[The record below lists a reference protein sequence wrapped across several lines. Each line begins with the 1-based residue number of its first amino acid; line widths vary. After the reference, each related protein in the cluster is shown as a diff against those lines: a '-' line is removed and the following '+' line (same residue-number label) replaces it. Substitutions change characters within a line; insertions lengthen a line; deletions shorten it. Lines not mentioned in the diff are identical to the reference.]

1 MNASGQ
7 QQADWLGDL
16 PPDAMRRII
25 DALYRVHGLLP
36 VITDHDA
43 LLERIM
49 EESKQVADAEACSLI
64 LYDKESDEL
73 YFQVALGESGNTA
86 ALKETVRLKLGQGIA
101 GQAALTRKSI
111 LVNDAPN
118 DERFYREADAATKF
132 ETRSILAAPLVDR
145 DKLVGVLEV
154 INKSGGGSFTEA
166 DLRVMEMFAS
176 LAAAAIENA
185 RLIDETVKAARLAAI
200 GQAVAGLSH
209 YTKNL
214 ITGLSGSV
222 DLIDQGL
229 QTNNF
234 EFLEKSW
241 PIFKR
246 STRRVSNFV
255 EDMMA
260 YSKERHPHRR
270 ECDLNE
276 LLHEVAGSFWGL
288 LMRRKVELETDA
300 GAVTRLVR
308 IDPVGMHRCLLNLVM
323 NAADAVPKEG
333 GRIQISGTIEDG
345 HLLLQVMDNGCGVPE
360 ENRLRIFE
368 PFFSTKGAQGTGLG
382 LAVTRKIVIEH
393 EGSIEV
399 VDAPGGGALFRIAL
413 PLAPESGG
421 GNP

>member
-1 MNASGQ
+1 MNAPGPE
-7 QQADWLGDL
+7 QAEWLGDL

-25 DALYRVHGLLP
+25 DALYRVHGLLS
-36 VITDHDA
+36 VITDHAA

-64 LYDKESDEL
+64 LYDKASDEL
-73 YFQVALGESGNTA
+73 YFQVALGESGNPA
-86 ALKETVRLKLGQGIA
+86 ALKETVRLRLGQGIA
-101 GQAALTRKSI
+101 GQAALTRQSI
-111 LVNDAPN
+111 LSNDARN
-118 DERFYREADAATKF
+118 DTRFYREADAKTNF
-132 ETRSILAAPLVDR
+132 ETRSVIAAPLVDR
-145 DKLVGVLEV
+145 DNLVGVLEV
-154 INKSGGGSFTEA
+154 INKSGGGVFTEA

-214 ITGLSGSV
+214 VAGLSGSV

-260 YSKERHPHRR
+260 YSKERRPHRR

-300 GAVTRLVR
+300 GTVTQPIR

-333 GRIQISGTIEDG
+333 GRIRISGTMENG
-345 HLLLQVMDNGCGVPE
+345 RLLLQVMDNGCGVPE
-360 ENRLRIFE
+360 ENRQRIFE

-382 LAVTRKIVIEH
+382 LAVTRKIVLEH
-393 EGSIEV
+393 EGSIDV
-399 VDAPGGGALFRIAL
+399 IDAPGGGALFRIAL
-413 PLAPESGG
+413 PLAAGG
-421 GNP
+421 GTE